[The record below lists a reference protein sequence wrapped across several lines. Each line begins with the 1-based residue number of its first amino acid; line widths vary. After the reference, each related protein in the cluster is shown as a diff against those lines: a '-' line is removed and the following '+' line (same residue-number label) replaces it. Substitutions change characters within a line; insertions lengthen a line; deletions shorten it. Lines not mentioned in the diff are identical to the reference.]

1 MFVKKLDGTGMLKS
15 EMYYLHKFNI
25 YEELEGAIKEYINY
39 YNNHRYQKRLNRMTP
54 LEYRQY
60 LQSSVA

>member
-1 MFVKKLDGTGMLKS
+1 MLKS
-15 EMYYLHKFNI
+15 EMYYLQKFNT
-25 YEELEGAIKEYINY
+25 YEELEVAITEYINY